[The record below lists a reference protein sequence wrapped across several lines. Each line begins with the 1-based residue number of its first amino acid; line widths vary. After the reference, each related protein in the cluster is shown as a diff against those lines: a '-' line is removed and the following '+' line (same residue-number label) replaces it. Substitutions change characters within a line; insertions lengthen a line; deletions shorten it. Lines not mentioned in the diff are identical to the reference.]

1 MTKTHLK
8 IIIAIVIYLL
18 SFGGIGLYCV
28 GPEIGHLTDL
38 MTKTAQ
44 TEEEAAQTRTQTAGL
59 RAQIREMQESL
70 KKPLAFN
77 VRAVTPITQ
86 QFEIKSL
93 LDLVLTEAKTAGLE
107 LMMVAPQDPAAGD
120 DKKAKGKK
128 GKKKKGS
135 AAEADGADKPTGDP
149 KKLALLEPT
158 TLGEFGAGMI
168 AGAAAPTEGDAT
180 EKPQKKKKKKK
191 KPAKDAAAK
200 GKKGKG
206 SDAEAEADEDAE
218 AGAPDSEKPGLTM
231 TQAGFGFVFRG
242 NYSSISAFLQLL
254 GMMNELIEVKSFQLE
269 NESGENRE
277 NEAPKPTRKKGK
289 AIAASSP
296 QASLSSPMRP
306 IKLTVSLVM
315 YFRQEGAA
323 VPVAVNDNGTQAD
336 NDTTE
341 NPVNGVGLNA
351 RRGKPK
357 SAKAPAEPAA

>member
-38 MTKTAQ
+38 MTQTVK
-44 TEEEAAQTRTQTAGL
+44 TEEEATQTRTQTAGL

-120 DKKAKGKK
+120 DKKANGKK
-128 GKKKKGS
+128 GKKKKGT
-135 AAEADGADKPTGDP
+135 EKETDGADKPTGDP

-168 AGAAAPTEGDAT
+168 AGAAAPTDGEAA
-180 EKPQKKKKKKK
+180 EKPKKKKKKK

-206 SDAEAEADEDAE
+206 SDAEAETDEDAE
-218 AGAPDSEKPGLTM
+218 AGAADAEKPGLTM

-277 NEAPKPTRKKGK
+277 NEAPKPIRKKGK
-289 AIAASSP
+289 KVAASAT
-296 QASLSSPMRP
+296 QASLASPMRP

-323 VPVAVNDNGTQAD
+323 VPVAMGDTGTQAN